1 MDTLE
6 QLENLNVNRARFYPD
21 FSYLQDKNVL
31 YYANAMS
38 GETGEFCNLLKK
50 MLRGDQYDR
59 DGKSELTPYYICQ
72 ELADII
78 IYAEFICT
86 IYGFSL
92 STILRE
98 KFNAESL
105 KIGSNVF
112 IRKQP

>member
-6 QLENLNVNRARFYPD
+6 QLENINIERGKVFDD
-21 FSYLQDKNVL
+21 FHFFEEKNVL

-50 MLRGDQYDR
+50 MLRGDKYDR

-78 IYAEFICT
+78 IYAEFICS

-92 STILRE
+92 STIVRE
-98 KFNAESL
+98 KFNVVSL
-105 KIGSNVF
+105 NKGSNLF
-112 IRKQP
+112 IDKK